1 MRMWNVALRGFEIL
15 RAMFIIRI
23 EWSFGTGIV
32 GISFRD
38 HRVAMIA
45 VIQFV
50 VVMGVRDGSSAY
62 FDTVVGAGLCF
73 DWATVALFR
82 CFCHLIG

>member
-50 VVMGVRDGSSAY
+50 VVVGVRDGSSAY

-73 DWATVALFR
+73 DWTTVALLR

>member
-1 MRMWNVALRGFEIL
+1 MRMECCVEGRLEIL

-23 EWSFGTGIV
+23 EWSFGIGIV

-38 HRVAMIA
+38 HRVAMMA

-50 VVMGVRDGSSAY
+50 VAVGVRDGSSAY
-62 FDTVVGAGLCF
+62 FDTAVGAGLCF